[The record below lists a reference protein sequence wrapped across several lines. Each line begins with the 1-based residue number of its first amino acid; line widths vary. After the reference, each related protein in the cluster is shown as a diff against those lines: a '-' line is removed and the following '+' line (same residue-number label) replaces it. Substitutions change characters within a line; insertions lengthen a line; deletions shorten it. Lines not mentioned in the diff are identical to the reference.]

1 MKNLKNNIALTV
13 AFMPLFIFAQT
24 NSKQTLQ
31 ETVFVS
37 SDDKT
42 ITLKFNEVGNYVIY
56 QGRSVGSI
64 DWNSPVNVKNTAVY
78 TAEKKSL
85 RPFYAVVNHKKD
97 TVMVAERKIPF
108 QKTAN
113 FRDLGGIETQDGR
126 FVQWGK
132 FYRSDAMAS
141 FTSEELERY
150 AALNV
155 AKVFDMRSTNEV
167 QQAPNMLPTG
177 VQNIHMPVF
186 DEMQSSMFAGIE
198 EKMKNGTLTE
208 KDAAELLMVGNKQ
221 FASEYAAKFKG
232 ILQQMLATEEPVV
245 FHCSAGKDRTG
256 FMSAMILSALNVDR
270 ETIYDEYEMT
280 NFYTKDKIKGMMEQA
295 EKGKSMFPGMDTKA
309 LAKLMT
315 VDREFLKAAFDIID
329 SQFGGIDQYLK
340 NQMGISDQDRKK
352 LIDTYTYR

>member
-1 MKNLKNNIALTV
+1 MKNIIKNLALAVACMPVFVNAQVGSEPTLKENVT
-13 AFMPLFIFAQT
+13 
-24 NSKQTLQ
+24 
-31 ETVFVS
+31 VS
-37 SDDKT
+37 SDEET
-42 ITLKFNEVGNYVIY
+42 VTLKFSEKGDYMVYG
-56 QGRSVGSI
+56 GTSAEAI
-64 DWNSPVNVKNTAVY
+64 DWKSPKKIKNAAFY
-78 TAEKKSL
+78 TAEKNSL
-85 RPFYAVVNHKKD
+85 RPYYAVVTLEND
-97 TVMVAERKIPF
+97 TIIAAERKIPF

-113 FRDLGGIETQDGR
+113 FRDLGGIKTKDGR
-126 FVQWGK
+126 FIKWGK

-141 FTSEELERY
+141 LTDEELERY

-155 AKVFDMRSTNEV
+155 AKVFDMRSSNEV
-167 QQAPNMLPTG
+167 EQAPNRLPKG
-177 VQNIHMPVF
+177 VQNIHVPVF

-198 EKMKNGTLTE
+198 QKMKNGTLTE
-208 KDAAELLMVGNKQ
+208 DEAAELLREGNRQ
-221 FASEYAAKFKG
+221 FAGAYAEKFKNV
-232 ILQQMLATEEPVV
+232 LQQMLSTEEAVV

-256 FMSAMILSALNVDR
+256 FMSALILSALNVDR

-309 LAKLMT
+309 LATLMT

-352 LIDTYTYR
+352 MIDTYTYR